1 MSLRNAVILAAGK
14 GQRLDRPDTPKALVR
29 IGHKPLLLWTIERL
43 QEAGVRNV
51 WIVAGPHAAA
61 YRKELSG
68 HPAVTA
74 AVTYLETATGSGDM
88 LESVLALPEE
98 VVGPFVLTVVDVMS
112 EANPYALLASL
123 PEPAYGQLVSVVGTD
138 PAMAER
144 SGAHNRVRVAD
155 GVVRAVGRELVDG
168 DGLEVGIAAVGS
180 NGGAMFR
187 ALRAAHPGIR
197 TFEDAVARLA
207 ADGRVRA
214 APLPG
219 EWYDVNTP
227 ATAVRAEM
235 LARRM
240 HYGASPE
247 RAPSGA
253 QQVPAID
260 ASFSRT
266 KTLHTDIVIRRGLLG
281 ELRSLA
287 VIEPARRHSPH
298 FLLTDS
304 TVDALYGDAVL
315 AGFRDAGMQMVKLVM
330 PAGEHAKSIETYTE
344 LADRILSH
352 GMDEGSVIV
361 DVGGG
366 VVNNMAGFLAATLY
380 RGVGLIHIPTTT
392 MAQVDAAIDFKQ
404 AVNSKKGKNL
414 TGAYH
419 PASHILIDP
428 ETIATLPERH
438 VRNGLGETL
447 KHAITQDA
455 AFTRWL
461 MDYRGDVR
469 DTAFIEEMVRRT
481 IALKVPLLNGDPHDE
496 VNEMVPQYG
505 HAVGHA
511 VEHLSGYGLLH
522 GEAVAI
528 GMCVTAEVAKRI
540 GVCDDATL
548 EAHYALCAMYGLP
561 TQVPVSMKPDDVL
574 DTIRYDKHY
583 LGGLPRMAL
592 VPAVGGI
599 WKDQGTVAIPIDYPI
614 LGKAIAANQA
624 RTR

>member
-14 GQRLDRPDTPKALVR
+14 GRRLDRPDTPKALAR

-43 QEAGVRNV
+43 QEAGVKRI
-51 WIVAGPHAAA
+51 WITAGAHAAA

-74 AVTYLETATGSGDM
+74 AIEYLETDTGSGDM
-88 LESVLALPEE
+88 MDSIAALPEA
-98 VVGPFVLTVVDVMS
+98 VAGPFILTVVDLIS
-112 EANPYALLASL
+112 ETNPYALLAAL
-123 PEPAYGQLVSVVGTD
+123 PEPAYGQLLSVVGAD
-138 PAMAER
+138 PAAFER
-144 SGAHNRVRVAD
+144 SGAQNRVRTVD
-155 GVVRAVGRELVDG
+155 GVVQAAGRELSDG
-168 DGLEVGIAAVGS
+168 NGREAGIYAVGS
-180 NGGAMFR
+180 NGGAMIR
-187 ALRAAHPGIR
+187 ALTAAHPEIR
-197 TFEDAVARLA
+197 TFEAAVSRLA

-214 APLPG
+214 AAMPG

-235 LARRM
+235 FVRRTV
-240 HYGASPE
+240 YGT
-247 RAPSGA
+247 APQDTVGGA
-253 QQVPAID
+253 QQAPVID
-260 ASFSRT
+260 TSFFRT
-266 KTLHTDIVIRRGLLG
+266 RNLHTDIVIRQGLIRDLG
-281 ELRSLA
+281 RLA

-304 TVDALYGDAVL
+304 TVDPLYGETVL
-315 AGFRDAGMQMVKLVM
+315 AGFHAAGLTMTKLVM

-361 DVGGG
+361 NVGGG

-380 RGVGLIHIPTTT
+380 RGVGLIHIPTTM

-447 KHAITQDA
+447 KHALTQDA
-455 AFTRWL
+455 EFTRWL
-461 MDYRGDVR
+461 MAYGGEVR
-469 DTAFIEEMVRRT
+469 DTAFIEEVIRRT

-496 VNEMVPQYG
+496 INEMVPQYG

-511 VEHLSGYGLLH
+511 VEHLSGYELLH

-528 GMCVTAEVAKRI
+528 GMCLSAEVARII
-540 GVCDDATL
+540 GVCDDATVD
-548 EAHYALCAMYGLP
+548 AHYALCEKYGLP
-561 TQVPVSMKPDDVL
+561 TRVPAEMRPEDVI

-592 VPAVGGI
+592 VPSVGSI
-599 WKDQGTVAIPIDYPI
+599 WKDQGTVAIPIDYPL

-624 RTR
+624 RAR